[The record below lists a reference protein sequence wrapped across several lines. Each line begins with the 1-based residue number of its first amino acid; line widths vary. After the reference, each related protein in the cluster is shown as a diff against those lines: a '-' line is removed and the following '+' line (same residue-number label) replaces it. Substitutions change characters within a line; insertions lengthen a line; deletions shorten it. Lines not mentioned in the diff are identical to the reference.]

1 MQILNLLDAP
11 EFHDK
16 DPYAQPLHVT
26 STGRALR
33 YTFRPGQSVREH
45 SVPNSPV
52 YIVVLKGTGV
62 FTGGE
67 GVEQTFGPNAFL
79 TFEPGEEHAI
89 RATNEDLVLLVI
101 LREAPMYGSG
111 EGQSSKPEDK
121 ISHLSQ
127 PIQKDS

>member
-1 MQILNLLDAP
+1 MQNLNLLDAP

-33 YTFRPGQSVREH
+33 YSFRPGQSVREH
-45 SVPNSPV
+45 SAPNSSV

-62 FTGGE
+62 FTGGD
-67 GVEQTFGPNAFL
+67 GIEQTYGPNAFL
-79 TFEPGEEHAI
+79 MFEPGEEHAI
-89 RATNEDLVLLVI
+89 RATNEELVLLVI

-111 EGQSSKPEDK
+111 EGLSSQPEGK
-121 ISHLSQ
+121 ISHLSKSV
-127 PIQKDS
+127 QKDS